1 MPDDRFEVTPLAS
14 AVEIAAAAKRVWAIL
29 TDFSAYPQWNP
40 FIVSIEGRLKSGAI
54 LTLQLALPGKPVM
67 TFKPRLKIVSSPRE
81 LRWVSQVLAPGL
93 FEGEHGFRIEPLASD
108 RCRLHSVEDFS
119 GVFVPILVPG
129 LQQASRAGF
138 EAMKQAVKERA
149 ERK

>member
-1 MPDDRFEVTPLAS
+1 MPDDRFDVTPLAS
-14 AVEIAAAAKRVWAIL
+14 TVEIGAAAKRVWAIL
-29 TDFSAYPQWNP
+29 TDFPAYPQWNP
-40 FIVSIEGRLKSGAI
+40 FIVSIEGRLRSGAV
-54 LTLQLALPGKPVM
+54 LTLRLALPDKPVM

-108 RCRLHSVEDFS
+108 RCRLRYLEDFS
-119 GVFVPILVPG
+119 GVFVPMLVPG

-138 EAMKQAVKERA
+138 GAMNQALKERA
-149 ERK
+149 ERG